1 MTHILYGIDVH
12 ASSTFTEPE
21 YLIAY
26 WFIVGLASIFLIGV
40 GAHWFSKIRDKG
52 LLKYESMQKK
62 IPEVKHFS
70 EKDDMNRMFNKMF
83 KSRVYWKWMSVV
95 IGIFVFIGLGLPY
108 VMQWTWC
115 MSNGLQ
121 GSGLGC

>member
-115 MSNGLQ
+115 VSNGLQ